1 MCLGGYV
8 TEWVWHAERLWR
20 QTEKSTINGVAPEV
34 SADWCS
40 REPISV
46 SYLSQ
51 LIKLLGLN
59 GKIRLV
65 IILNL

>member
-1 MCLGGYV
+1 MCVGGYV
-8 TEWVWHAERLWR
+8 TELVWHSERLWR
-20 QTEKSTINGVAPEV
+20 QTEKSWINGVAPKV